1 MITLVK
7 YFMRNIFL
15 LLILSTYLFL
25 SGCIKNNPDPSWI
38 EIKEFTIESNPQL
51 TGGEGDLTGYL
62 NGLNNGW
69 VYIND
74 KLIGVF
80 ELPCKIPVLVTGQAN
95 IRLYPGILKNGVS
108 QTKHIYP
115 FTDSYETTVE
125 LVQNGTIEIKPV
137 TRYKTGTTFWVED
150 FEGSSIKLADG
161 TNTNTS
167 LLVDSDGGNRYGR
180 VLLNS
185 GASFWSAYTKKNE
198 DDEGFTF
205 PIGSEIYVEFECKN
219 TSLIETQFIYGK
231 SDGSVKEQ
239 FQVGVPPSGDRW
251 KKLYVELTEVVRG
264 SGGFIFWFGFS
275 SKLTE
280 GNSEDLV
287 LIDNIKIVYR

>member
-15 LLILSTYLFL
+15 LTVFSIYLFL

-38 EIKEFTIESNPQL
+38 EINEFTLESNPQL
-51 TGGEGDLTGYL
+51 TGSEGNLSSH
-62 NGLNNGW
+62 GLSNAW
-69 VYIND
+69 VYVNEE
-74 KLIGVF
+74 LIGVF
-80 ELPCKIPVLVTGQAN
+80 ELPCKVPVLIKGQAN
-95 IRLYPGILKNGVS
+95 VRLYPAILKNGS
-108 QTKHIYP
+108 SATKHIYP

-125 LVQNGTIEIKPV
+125 LIQNGTVTVNPV

-150 FEGSSIKLADG
+150 FEGSSVKLADG
-161 TNTNTS
+161 TGTQTS
-167 LLVDSDGGNRYGR
+167 MLPELDEGNNVGR

-185 GASFWSAYTKKNE
+185 SAPFWSAYTKKSE
-198 DDEGFTF
+198 DDEGFSF

-239 FQVGVPPSGDRW
+239 LQVGVPPSGDRW

-287 LIDNIKIVYR
+287 LIDNIKIIYR

>member
-15 LLILSTYLFL
+15 LFILSTYLFL
-25 SGCIKNNPDPSWI
+25 SGCIKNNPDPSWL
-38 EIKEFTIESNPQL
+38 EINEFILEANPQL
-51 TGGEGDLTGYL
+51 TGGEGDLS
-62 NGLNNGW
+62 NHGLSNAW
-69 VYIND
+69 VYVDD

-80 ELPCKIPVLVTGQAN
+80 ELPCKVPVLITGQV
-95 IRLYPGILKNGVS
+95 RVSLYPGILKNGS
-108 QTKHIYP
+108 SLTKHIYP
-115 FTDSYETTVE
+115 FTDSYETIVE
-125 LVQNGTIEIKPV
+125 LVQNETVTISPV
-137 TRYKTGTTFWVED
+137 VRYKTGTTFWVED
-150 FEGSSIKLADG
+150 FEGSSVKLADG
-161 TNTNTS
+161 TNTQTS
-167 LLVDSDGGNRYGR
+167 ILVDSDGVNRYGR

-185 GASFWSAYTKKNE
+185 GASIWSAYTKKNE

-205 PIGSEIYVEFECKN
+205 PLGSEVYVEFECKN

-239 FQVGVPPSGDRW
+239 TQVGVPPSGDKW

-287 LIDNIKIVYR
+287 LIDNIKIIYR